1 MVQTFNPNRRRRQRS
16 GISSRHRRRNN
27 REVQENPTSRK
38 HTDIV
43 ISDCHDPLSLTHNEA
58 VSETNFLTPAKAKQN
73 LSTNKLPSL
82 DIAPDDPMTM
92 PKLSVVKQPSVSLP
106 PGTIYHPATI
116 NACFAILGKHPS

>member
-1 MVQTFNPNRRRRQRS
+1 MVHPIYVTEQAVRNFIAQWFSGLKPTLRLTTKEDGSITVMSQISSPSVMVQTFNPNRRRRQRS

-58 VSETNFLTPAKAKQN
+58 VSEPNF
-73 LSTNKLPSL
+73 
-82 DIAPDDPMTM
+82 
-92 PKLSVVKQPSVSLP
+92 
-106 PGTIYHPATI
+106 
-116 NACFAILGKHPS
+116 